1 MSEKQ
6 VNIKRAF
13 EIGIVCVGTYL
24 ISYYMRNLLSVSTP
38 GMLETGAFTKEF
50 IGTLSSVYFLVYA
63 IGQLVNG
70 RIGDVVKPKYMVCIG
85 LFVCGACSVGY
96 SYVTIDSLRILFFGL
111 MGFSLSMLR
120 GPLVKTICEN
130 TKSEHSHLICVF
142 LSFTSFIGPFIASFF
157 AIFFDWKKTFVIAGL
172 SCIVAAILVFFV
184 FSIYEKRGIIT
195 YSTKD
200 VDGAPKAKG
209 GILKLFRLDNF
220 VIYMIVSMICEI
232 GGTTISFWIPTYL
245 TERLGFSSDISG
257 IFYSVITLIKAFTPF
272 IAIFI
277 LKLMKNNDVKL
288 MRLSFLFA
296 TLLFVGVLF
305 LTHSYVNIIF
315 LLISTMTLRISSAL
329 LWSVYI
335 PNQGKTGVVSTLNGF
350 LDFTGY
356 LAASGANMLFS
367 FSMDSLGWDGIV
379 MMWIAISAIG
389 AVATLMARKTKN
401 TEKDNLTE

>member
-1 MSEKQ
+1 MEKQ
-6 VNIKRAF
+6 FDLRKAF
-13 EIGIVCVGTYL
+13 QIGIMCVGTYL
-24 ISYYMRNLLSVSTP
+24 ISYYMRNLLSVTTP
-38 GMLETGAFTKEF
+38 GMLEAGAFTEEF

-96 SYVTIDSLRILFFGL
+96 SYVTIDALRILFFGL

-142 LSFTSFIGPFIASFF
+142 LSFTSFVGPFIASFL
-157 AIFFDWKKTFVIAGL
+157 AIFFDWERTFVVAGI
-172 SCIVAAILVFFV
+172 SCIIAALAVFV
-184 FSIYEKRGIIT
+184 LFSIYEQRGIIN
-195 YSTKD
+195 YR
-200 VDGAPKAKG
+200 AKG
-209 GILKLFRLDNF
+209 DDASPKNKSGIIRLFKLDNF
-220 VIYMIVSMICEI
+220 VLYMIVGMICEI

-245 TERLGFSSDISG
+245 TQRLGFSADISG

-277 LKLMKNNDVKL
+277 LKLMKNNDIKL
-288 MRLSFLFA
+288 MRFSFLFA
-296 TLLFVGVLF
+296 TLFFVGVLF

-315 LLISTMTLRISSAL
+315 LLISTMTLRMSSTL

-335 PNQGKTGVVSTLNGF
+335 PNHGRTGVVSTLNGF
-350 LDFTGY
+350 LDFTSY
-356 LAASGANMLFS
+356 LAASGANILFS

-379 MMWIAISAIG
+379 IMWIALSAIG
-389 AVATLMARKTKN
+389 IVTTLLARKPKITVN
-401 TEKDNLTE
+401 DNSES